1 MRTAVVT
8 PYFQESRAWLE
19 RCLDSVRRQTAACDH
34 IVVADGH
41 PQDWLDGAGVRHLR
55 LDRAHADYGN
65 TPRSIGAQ
73 LAISEGYDAVAFL
86 DADNWYESDHI
97 ALCLET
103 AEASGADFVA
113 AHRWWVREDG
123 SHLPYRADE
132 DRSGRHVDTSCFF
145 LLFGAFH
152 AVARWLLM
160 PKPMAVVGDRAFLAS
175 LHADGLRGTMTPRP
189 TVNYLCTWRN
199 IYEEIGETPPATAK
213 DLVVTGL
220 RQWADRLLPEDLL
233 TVRRLAGCDLQTLL
247 SPSAPRG

>member
-1 MRTAVVT
+1 MRIAVVT
-8 PYFQESRAWLE
+8 PYYQEPRAWLE
-19 RCLDSVRRQTAACDH
+19 RCIDSVRRQTVACEH

-41 PQDWLDGAGVRHLR
+41 AQGWVDHASGVRHIR

-73 LAISEGYDAVAFL
+73 LAISEGFDAITFL
-86 DADNWYESDHI
+86 DADNWYESDHVET
-97 ALCLET
+97 CLAT
-103 AEASGADFVA
+103 ADASGADYVA
-113 AHRWWVREDG
+113 AQRWWVRDDG

-132 DRSGRHVDTSCFF
+132 DATGAHVDTSCFF

-175 LHADGLRGTMTPRP
+175 LHADGLHGAMTPRP

-199 IYEEIGETPPATAK
+199 IYEEVGEVPPPSAK
-213 DLVVTGL
+213 DLVTTGL
-220 RQWADRLLPEDLL
+220 HRWAQRLLPDDLRA
-233 TVRRLAGCDLQTLL
+233 VQRLAGCDVRAVL
-247 SPSAPRG
+247 